1 MASSQSKIGWKW
13 MRNRENKNSN
23 SISFLHVIENSNK
36 TAKKLKKLKN
46 MVVASFQ
53 AKIGWKRLRKREN
66 KNYHSVSFLHDALQK
81 IAKKQEKNS
90 KNSKILLQ
98 LYFKPKQVGK
108 VQERKKIKIFVPF
121 RSYPARNRKFQK
133 NSEKIVKIKKY
144 H

>member
-23 SISFLHVIENSNK
+23 SILFLHVIENSNNR
-36 TAKKLKKLKN
+36 AKKLKN

-53 AKIGWKRLRKREN
+53 AKIGWKMLRKREN

-81 IAKKQEKNS
+81 SAKKQEKNS

-98 LYFKPKQVGK
+98 LHFKPKQVGK

-121 RSYPARNRKFQK
+121 RSYPARNRKFQE